1 MSNDK
6 ESSLFISLIIS
17 LQTAAMQQ
25 LGKLLNPLTGKMERD
40 LAQARVTIDLLSA
53 LKNRT
58 RGNLNPE
65 EERILSVSL
74 TELQL
79 NFVDEMKKEQEVPKA
94 EEEAPE
100 GEAPPVEV
108 AEEAPATKVEE
119 GVEEAEEKP
128 PTPVVEKAPPEE
140 EAEKA
145 EKKPPKAKK
154 AAKPKKRRT
163 PKKGDKKD
171 EPAKSKNKG
180 KKQ

>member
-1 MSNDK
+1 MNNDK
-6 ESSLFISLIIS
+6 ESSLFVSLIIS

-58 RGNLNPE
+58 RGNLSPE
-65 EERILSVSL
+65 EERIIDVSL

-79 NFVDEMKKEQEVPKA
+79 NFVDEMKKEQEAPKV
-94 EEEAPE
+94 EEEAE

-108 AEEAPATKVEE
+108 AEEAPATQVEA
-119 GVEEAEEKP
+119 GVEEEAEEKP
-128 PTPVVEKAPPEE
+128 PAPVVEKAPPEE

-163 PKKGDKKD
+163 PTKGDKKN
-171 EPAKSKNKG
+171 EPAKK
-180 KKQ
+180 

>member
-1 MSNDK
+1 MNNDK
-6 ESSLFISLIIS
+6 ESSLFVSLIIS

-40 LAQARVTIDLLSA
+40 LAQAGVTIDLLSA

-65 EERILSVSL
+65 EERIFNVSL

-79 NFVDEMKKEQEVPKA
+79 NFVDEMKKEQEAPKV
-94 EEEAPE
+94 EEEAE

-108 AEEAPATKVEE
+108 AEEAPATQVEA
-119 GVEEAEEKP
+119 GVEEVEEKP
-128 PTPVVEKAPPEE
+128 PEPVAEKAPPEK

-145 EKKPPKAKK
+145 EKKPPEAKK
-154 AAKPKKRRT
+154 VAKSRKRRT
-163 PKKGDKKD
+163 PKKGDKKG
-171 EPAKSKNKG
+171 EPAKNKKKG
-180 KKQ
+180 KK

>member
-40 LAQARVTIDLLSA
+40 LAQARATIDLLSA

-65 EERILSVSL
+65 EERILNVSL

-79 NFVDEMKKEQEVPKA
+79 NFVDEMKKEQEAPKV
-94 EEEAPE
+94 EEEAE

-108 AEEAPATKVEE
+108 AEEAPATHVEA

-128 PTPVVEKAPPEE
+128 PAPVAEKAPPEK

-145 EKKPPKAKK
+145 EKKAPEAKK

-163 PKKGDKKD
+163 PTKGDKKN
-171 EPAKSKNKG
+171 EPAKNKKKG